1 MTARNRVLAFPVGRA
16 VHAMQQDA
24 RGQDRPRDRAP
35 RCKDAVVRNL
45 EVVRAE
51 HQPACRARALDRAL
65 EQVGQVEETRRG
77 DRRRPRHYL
86 ARRPLLDDV
95 SALHQAQ
102 MRGEHRRLVEV
113 VSDEQ
118 YCRRELGVQALQLH
132 IQALA
137 RAAVHRGERLVQQQH
152 AGIAGQRARH
162 CDALL
167 LAARE
172 LARPSLLETRD
183 VRLREPRPR
192 LCIAFR
198 GRPVEERAGDVL
210 ERRQVRKEPVV
221 LRDVADGTLA
231 SRPVDAVRR
240 VEPDVVVE
248 RDATTAWP
256 QQPGDRAQQRRL
268 AAARR
273 ADDADDLARGER
285 EVEVERRP
293 VVAERDAQC
302 HRPTCRPLI
311 ASPASASARTARRR
325 APRWRTR

>member
-1 MTARNRVLAFPVGRA
+1 MTSSTVGA
-16 VHAMQQDA
+16 SS
-24 RGQDRPRDRAP
+24 
-35 RCKDAVVRNL
+35 
-45 EVVRAE
+45 
-51 HQPACRARALDRAL
+51 ACRRFSS
-65 EQVGQVEETRRG
+65 TYK
-77 DRRRPRHYL
+77 P
-86 ARRPLLDDV
+86 
-95 SALHQAQ
+95 
-102 MRGEHRRLVEV
+102 
-113 VSDEQ
+113 
-118 YCRRELGVQALQLH
+118 
-132 IQALA
+132 LA

-162 CDALL
+162 RDALL
-167 LAARE
+167 LAAGE
-172 LARPSLLETRD
+172 LARPPLLETRD

-192 LCIAFR
+192 LRIAFG

-210 ERRQVRKEPVV
+210 ERRQVRKQPVV

-231 SRPVDAVRR
+231 RRPVDAVRR

-293 VVAERDAQC
+293 VVAERDAQA
-302 HRPTCRPLI
+302 HRFAGLQPALGQHVGERHGGERDDDEQRAPSRRRRRCRT
-311 ASPASASARTARRR
+311 PARGRRSRSRSSSSRRGSSRRPSARRR
-325 APRWRTR
+325 TRRACART